1 MARATKAW
9 IGGDF
14 QEAAGTEH
22 GVGLCGG
29 CLSAARCHY
38 GLTTE
43 RLDAEQTAHF
53 ELTCPAEHEGGPGV
67 AHGGWT
73 AAVLDE
79 VLGHLPLLLGSRS
92 VTATLTAHYVK
103 PVPLE
108 RPLMARSWVDRR
120 DGDKWFVSAEL
131 VLASSGA
138 LLATGTAVLI
148 DRDPETHFGGFEE
161 WLTEQ

>member
-1 MARATKAW
+1 MPNRTRKW

-14 QEAAGTEH
+14 QEPARNEG
-22 GVGLCGG
+22 GIVLCGG
-29 CLSAARCHY
+29 CLDSGICQY
-38 GLTTE
+38 GLKSE
-43 RLDAEQTAHF
+43 SLDDEDTAQF
-53 ELTCPAEHEGGPGV
+53 EIVCPEVHEGGPGV

-79 VLGHLPLLLGSRS
+79 VLGHVPLLFGSLS
-92 VTATLTAHYVK
+92 VTGTLTVHYVK

-108 RPLMARSWVDRR
+108 RPLLARAWVDRR
-120 DGDKWFVSAEL
+120 DGEKSFVSGEL

-148 DRDPETHFGGFEE
+148 ERDGEAHFGGFQE
-161 WLTEQ
+161 WLAEQ

>member
-1 MARATKAW
+1 MARATTAW

-14 QEAAGTEH
+14 QEVARTED
-22 GVGLCGG
+22 GVALCGG
-29 CLSAARCHY
+29 CRSEALCHY
-38 GLTTE
+38 GLRTA
-43 RLDAEQTAHF
+43 RLDAEHTAHF
-53 ELTCPAEHEGGPGV
+53 ELTCPPEHEGGPGV

-79 VLGHLPLLLGSRS
+79 VLGQLPLLLGSRS

-103 PVPLE
+103 PVPLG

-148 DRDPETHFGGFEE
+148 DRDPDAHFGGFEE
-161 WLTEQ
+161 WLAEQ